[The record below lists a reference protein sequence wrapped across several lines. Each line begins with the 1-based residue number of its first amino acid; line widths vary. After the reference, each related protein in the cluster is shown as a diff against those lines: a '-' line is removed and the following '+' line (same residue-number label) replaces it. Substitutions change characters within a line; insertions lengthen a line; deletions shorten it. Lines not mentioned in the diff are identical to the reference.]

1 MSKRKSN
8 NGKDSQSTKKSYGK
22 YSISKPSVLKKIAGF
37 FTLIAFIIHFIFD
50 VIAKL
55 IDEGITR
62 LCTFSANKIKRCFL
76 FCLGKLC
83 SFFIDVYNVAAD
95 CVKGFISTC
104 NSIHSTAFSAVVR
117 YDMFK
122 AIVGKAWHKKKS
134 SAIPTAIKFTGKEI
148 YNKRKAI
155 ASAFNIILPAAA
167 ITVFAI
173 TLNYWTTKEY
183 GLVIAEEKAVDGSS
197 VSITAVQNEKVLEK
211 ATALVAARLIHSSD
225 ANDETDFTPKYRIT
239 AMDSNLNFAS
249 IQNVSDLIIKK
260 NSSNITEATGLYA
273 DGQLI
278 GAMENRKELEKAV
291 EDLQN
296 EALSKFTSKKG
307 YSNAKAKFAQEIEYI
322 DGLYPL
328 ETIYDGET
336 FFKIISKEQNINSY
350 YTVEDGDDIN
360 AIERNTG
367 LSLRTLTKLN
377 PGLNFSDIMLINT
390 KIITSS
396 HTADLTVQITVDKTY
411 TEEIPYKTIT
421 TYDDDEHVDY
431 LVVTQEGKNGSQLC
445 VDTLTYENGKLINT
459 AKGERTVKKAA
470 VPKKQVKGTIQY
482 LYGHSYGNFIWPVP
496 YTHNITSYFEMRWG
510 RMHRGLD
517 IAMNGCYGED
527 IIASDGGYIEYAG
540 YTWDYGNHIIIYHGN
555 GVRTL
560 YAHCSALYV
569 SEGES
574 VYQGQT
580 IAAIGETGEAYGAH
594 LHFEIRVNYGD
605 NRVDPLDYL

>member
-8 NGKDSQSTKKSYGK
+8 DGKQGQSTKNKHGK
-22 YSISKPSVLKKIAGF
+22 YSISKPSVLKRIAGF

-50 VIAKL
+50 VIGKL

-76 FCLGKLC
+76 FCLDKVR
-83 SFFIDVYNVAAD
+83 SFFIAVYNVAAD
-95 CVKGFISTC
+95 CVRGFISSC

-122 AIVGKAWHKKKS
+122 AVVGKAWRKKKI
-134 SAIPTAIKFTGKEI
+134 SAVPTAIKFTGKEI

-155 ASAFNIILPAAA
+155 ASAFNIILPIVA
-167 ITVFAI
+167 IAGFAI

-183 GLVIAEEKAVDGSS
+183 GLVISEEKSNDGNTI
-197 VSITAVQNEKVLEK
+197 SITTVQNEKVLEK
-211 ATALVAARLIHSSD
+211 ATSLVAARLVHSNNSSD
-225 ANDETDFTPKYRIT
+225 ENDFTPKYRIT
-239 AMDSNLNFAS
+239 AMDSDMTFAS
-249 IQNVSDLIIKK
+249 VQSVSDLIIKK
-260 NSSNITEATGLYA
+260 NSSNITEATGLYS

-278 GAMENRKELEKAV
+278 GAMKSRKELEKTV

-296 EALSKFTSKKG
+296 DALSKFNSKKG
-307 YSNAKAKFAQEIEYI
+307 YSNAKARFAQEIEYI

-336 FFKIISKEQNINSY
+336 FSKIISKEQNINSY
-350 YTVEDGDDIN
+350 YTVEDGDDVNI
-360 AIERNTG
+360 IEQRTG
-367 LSLRTLTKLN
+367 LSARSLARLN
-377 PGLNFSDIMLINT
+377 PEINFSDILLMNT

-396 HTADLTVQITVDKTY
+396 HTANLTVQITVDKTY

-421 TYDDDEHVDY
+421 TYDEDEHVDY
-431 LVVTQEGKNGSQLC
+431 LVVTQEGENGSQLC

-459 AKGERTVKKAA
+459 TKGKRTVKKAA
-470 VPKKQVKGTIQY
+470 VPKKQVKGTIEY

-517 IAMNGCYGED
+517 IAMGGCYGED
-527 IIASDGGYIEYAG
+527 IIASDGGYVEVAEYA
-540 YTWDYGNHIIIYHGN
+540 WDYGNYIIIYHGN

-560 YAHCSALYV
+560 YGHCSQLYV
-569 SEGES
+569 SAGES